1 MELPGWIP
9 LPSIPSHRRPEGG
22 ETQSPHLRAEV
33 MMGRRAGDRSQ
44 RTPLIRAQLGYRA
57 PGEGPCNTQHFASSD
72 LRCPRLWLS
81 PTARPGREKP
91 GWGGARDPLGI
102 PTPSPA
108 PWVKPLAKGHRLLL
122 SHRFPQRGCGIFI
135 ARMIR

>member
-22 ETQSPHLRAEV
+22 ETQSLHLRMEA

-44 RTPLIRAQLGYRA
+44 GTPLIRAQLGYRA
-57 PGEGPCNTQHFASSD
+57 PGEGLCDTQHFASSD

-81 PTARPGREKP
+81 PTARLGREKP
-91 GWGGARDPLGI
+91 GCGGPG
-102 PTPSPA
+102 T
-108 PWVKPLAKGHRLLL
+108 PLASPLHHHHPGL
-122 SHRFPQRGCGIFI
+122 SPLPRATASCCLTASRSGVAGYL
-135 ARMIR
+135 